1 MLYMTLEEIKKFL
14 RRKNGYVKFGAFKLS
29 TILDAN
35 ETLCYQALGEIRKEF
50 KNERNRT
57 HKELLEGASYT
68 RRSLLDNQFKSSQ
81 DVFKNAFINNDYS
94 DAKAIEVFKKALKV
108 KKNVLVIGDLHLP
121 FTLEGYLEHCIKVY
135 KKYNCNE
142 VVFIGDIIDNHA
154 SSFHIPDADGYSA
167 GYELKLAIQQVK
179 EWYKVFPKATIII
192 GNHDRIIMRKAQASG
207 LSKMWIKD
215 YSDVLGVPN
224 WKFVES
230 IEIDDVLYLHGEGGV
245 ARTRARRDLC
255 SIVQGHLHT
264 QASVDWIVGKNFK
277 IFACQTG
284 CGIDAKAYA
293 MAYAKEFAKPAI
305 GCAVILEGKTVF
317 NAMMEL

>member
-1 MLYMTLEEIKKFL
+1 MNKTEIKDFL
-14 RRKNGYVKFGAFKLS
+14 RTKRGYLKFGGFGLAKQLKIKDIELCKQAIREVKFELKNNPGNNNKAFKVTLNKDFDKY
-29 TILDAN
+29 TNLD
-35 ETLCYQALGEIRKEF
+35 I
-50 KNERNRT
+50 
-57 HKELLEGASYT
+57 
-68 RRSLLDNQFKSSQ
+68 
-81 DVFKNAFINNDYS
+81 FKNAFENPDELPTSKNKIIKNEITN
-94 DAKAIEVFKKALKV
+94 KK
-108 KKNVLVIGDLHLP
+108 VLVIGDLHLP
-121 FTLEGYLEHCIKVY
+121 FTLDGYLEHCINTY
-135 KKYNCNE
+135 KQYNCNE
-142 VVFIGDIIDNHA
+142 VIFIGDIIDNHA

-179 EWYKVFPKATIII
+179 EWYKAFPKATIII

-215 YSDVLGVPN
+215 YAEVLGVPN
-224 WKFVES
+224 WNFVES
-230 IEIDDVLYLHGEGGV
+230 IEIDNVLYLHGEGGV

-305 GCAVILEGKTVF
+305 GCAVILKGEIAF
-317 NAMMEL
+317 NVMMNL

>member
-1 MLYMTLEEIKKFL
+1 MKLEEIKDFL
-14 RRKNGYVKFGAFKLS
+14 RNKQGYIKFGAFKLS
-29 TILDAN
+29 TILDTD
-35 ETLCYQALGEIRKEF
+35 ESLCYQALGEIRKEF
-50 KNERNRT
+50 KSKYETNNPYLNI
-57 HKELLEGASYT
+57 KNSDISNKPKL
-68 RRSLLDNQFKSSQ
+68 SQ
-81 DVFKNAFINNDYS
+81 DIFKNAFFDNSNFEK
-94 DAKAIEVFKKALKV
+94 KAIEVFKKALKI

-121 FTLEGYLEHCIKVY
+121 FTLEGYLEHCIETY
-135 KKYNCNE
+135 YKYNCNE

-179 EWYKVFPKATIII
+179 EWYKAFPKATIII

-215 YSDVLGVPN
+215 YADVLGVPN